1 MTKHKMCNG
10 RKGLSYAE
18 PNKTQQQMKMRVKWF
33 HVNIHL
39 RKTKKKSTL
48 LFTLLITIKRPF

>member
-10 RKGLSYAE
+10 RKGLSYVE

-39 RKTKKKSTL
+39 RKTKKKQVVYYL
-48 LFTLLITIKRPF
+48 HC